1 MKLPNNKYTQMAVYY
16 AATVAAFIVGIST
29 FIYRSWVDNNMNDK
43 VRSFINKTFSI
54 ISNISDVI
62 VNETTVNVD
71 TKVTKQYSCIQL
83 IQMTDIE
90 KSMVDEMKELIKD
103 QNEKIR
109 NQDDYIK
116 ELQRQMADM
125 ESREYDC

>member
-1 MKLPNNKYTQMAVYY
+1 VKRWASIPTALTLDTIVIPKEMKLPDNKYTQMAVYY

-62 VNETTVNVD
+62 VNETTVNVA
-71 TKVTKQYSCIQL
+71 TKVTK
-83 IQMTDIE
+83 
-90 KSMVDEMKELIKD
+90 
-103 QNEKIR
+103 
-109 NQDDYIK
+109 
-116 ELQRQMADM
+116 
-125 ESREYDC
+125 